1 MPGLFDMFRA
11 KVELSAQFKQNP
23 DEFMSILK
31 KKYIYVMNEGYENI
45 PDVSYL

>member
-1 MPGLFDMFRA
+1 MF
-11 KVELSAQFKQNP
+11 KTLQVIEKHFKQNP